1 MSSARIEHANI
12 TVKDP
17 EATAELLCTLF
28 DWHVRWK
35 GPSMSGGRTV
45 HVGTDADYL
54 ALYAPPEL
62 DGNTTENNYTHAGG
76 LNHIGVLV
84 DDLEDTD
91 RKIRE
96 AGFETFNHADYEPGR
111 RFYFHDAD
119 GIEFEVVSY
128 S

>member
-54 ALYAPPEL
+54 APEIWRPRAETRRWYPGTAAP
-62 DGNTTENNYTHAGG
+62 G
-76 LNHIGVLV
+76 
-84 DDLEDTD
+84 
-91 RKIRE
+91 
-96 AGFETFNHADYEPGR
+96 
-111 RFYFHDAD
+111 
-119 GIEFEVVSY
+119 
-128 S
+128 